1 MRQHAAAL
9 LAVLC
14 STSFATAQFKPD
26 RLTEFLQNYQGEQY
40 PRFEQ
45 QERHDIVLPSSISRT
60 MERRKSFVYLS
71 GRGWCGTGGCNML
84 VLAPEGTSYRVVT
97 RTTITRLPIRVLA
110 TKSKG

>member
-26 RLTEFLQNYQGEQY
+26 RLTEFLQTYQGEQY

-45 QERHDIVLPSSISRT
+45 QGETRYCSAFVDLKDDGTNEVIRLSQRPRVVWD
-60 MERRKSFVYLS
+60 RRLQHVGLGS
-71 GRGWCGTGGCNML
+71 GRH
-84 VLAPEGTSYRVVT
+84 VL
-97 RTTITRLPIRVLA
+97 
-110 TKSKG
+110 